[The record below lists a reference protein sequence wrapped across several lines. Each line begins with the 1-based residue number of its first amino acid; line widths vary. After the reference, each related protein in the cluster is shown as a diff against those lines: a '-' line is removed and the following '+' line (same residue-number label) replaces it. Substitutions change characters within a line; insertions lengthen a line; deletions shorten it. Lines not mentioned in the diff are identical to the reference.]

1 MSANINLIIFT
12 KKMIDLNWLLSII
25 QQKGFNASIN
35 EIESVE
41 NWDFDDMQIHFCEI
55 ETKEITVLLEKGRII
70 TINGIISNNNFALIL
85 NKTGNIY
92 ETSVSLATKNY
103 SYLDSDTI
111 DEFTRPF
118 YDEVSE
124 VLLFSEMVNN
134 LIVSALG
141 VEVIVEYNDD
151 VHELCLNSH
160 NVVRWVFG
168 FDKKISNHS
177 LKGYRQVAPHIWDKV
192 T

>member
-12 KKMIDLNWLLSII
+12 KKMIDLNWLLGII
-25 QQKGFNASIN
+25 KQKGFNASIN

-41 NWDFDDMQIHFCEI
+41 NWDFDDMQIHSCEI
-55 ETKEITVLLEKGRII
+55 ETKEIIVLLEEGRVIS
-70 TINGIISNNNFALIL
+70 INGNISNNNFTVIL
-85 NKTGNIY
+85 NKIGNIY
-92 ETSVSLATKNY
+92 EMSVSLDTKNI

-111 DEFTRPF
+111 DELTRSF

-124 VLLFSEMVNN
+124 MLISPEMVNY

-141 VEVIVEYNDD
+141 VEVIVEYYED
-151 VHELCLNSH
+151 VHKLCLNSH

-168 FDKKISNHS
+168 IDKKNSNYS
-177 LKGYRQVAPHIWDKV
+177 LKGYKQVAVNIWDKV